1 MVGVVKEVLRKRKG
15 NDKRE
20 GGRKRRK
27 GNEEGKK
34 GKDKERKCARKKR
47 EKKRKENTK
56 LSVGAAIPPAIGAA
70 ISSEHWVLRT
80 ELERH

>member
-1 MVGVVKEVLRKRKG
+1 MTRGKEEGKGGKEMRKGRRERTRKG
-15 NDKRE
+15 NV
-20 GGRKRRK
+20 
-27 GNEEGKK
+27 
-34 GKDKERKCARKKR
+34 R
-47 EKKRKENTK
+47 EKKEKREENTK